1 MCVSFYI
8 ESLENM
14 YTEIDIE
21 NIVEKK
27 YDRLDALYM
36 NEQISSDEYAKRS
49 SDIKDWANSQ
59 YLELKN
65 KGQKNEKR

>member
-14 YTEIDIE
+14 YTENDIE
-21 NIVEKK
+21 NIVGKK

-36 NEQISSDEYAKRS
+36 NEQISSDEYAKRA

-59 YLELKN
+59 YLELEN
-65 KGQKNEKR
+65 KGQKDEKR

>member
-14 YTEIDIE
+14 YTENDIE

-36 NEQISSDEYAKRS
+36 NEQISSDEYAKRA

-59 YLELKN
+59 YLELEN
-65 KGQKNEKR
+65 KGQKDEKR